1 MVRHRKY
8 GLDFYY
14 KPTDEFDEL
23 KIRRLNGRYKYL
35 GYAVYNALL
44 TFIYQNGQF
53 YKFENIDDL
62 SFIISEQIGS
72 DEEATIEVINYII
85 ELGIFDQELFKQGYV
100 TNLYIQENYLHATSR
115 RIVRLLDEA
124 LLIPKE
130 NLKNLTLVNLNGIS
144 VYVNDT
150 SVYAKDLNVDAKQHS
165 NSHSQS
171 NSHIDDK
178 SMIKDFS
185 LDEASVPFK
194 IHYYLKI
201 LLEHEII
208 NVTDPIA
215 NELND
220 YFNDID
226 NIYHNDD
233 LTKAVRYTASYIKKT
248 GWIDSSKQ
256 PIVNKKDYLIRTIE
270 ANNIKNQRERD
281 GSSKRE
287 YERHLKEYERKHGKT
302 LNFF

>member
-14 KPTDEFDEL
+14 KPTDEFDDI
-23 KIRRLNGRYKYL
+23 KIRRLNKRYKHL

-44 TFIYQNGQF
+44 TLIYQNGQF
-53 YKFENIDDL
+53 YKFKSIEDL
-62 SFIISEQIGS
+62 SFIVSENIYS
-72 DEEATIEVINYII
+72 DEDEIAEVINFII
-85 ELGIFDQELFKQGYV
+85 EIEIFDPMLFKEGYV

-130 NLKNLTLVNLNGIS
+130 NLKNLTLVNLNGVS

-201 LLEHEII
+201 LLEYEVI

-233 LTKAVRYTASYIKKT
+233 LTNAVRYTASYIKKT
-248 GWIDSSKQ
+248 GWIDGNKIR
-256 PIVNKKDYLIRTIE
+256 IVNKKDYIMRTIE
-270 ANNIKNQRERD
+270 ANTIRNQGERD
-281 GSSKRE
+281 GSSKRD
-287 YERHLKEYERKHGKT
+287 YDRHLEEYDKKHGKQP
-302 LNFF
+302 FF